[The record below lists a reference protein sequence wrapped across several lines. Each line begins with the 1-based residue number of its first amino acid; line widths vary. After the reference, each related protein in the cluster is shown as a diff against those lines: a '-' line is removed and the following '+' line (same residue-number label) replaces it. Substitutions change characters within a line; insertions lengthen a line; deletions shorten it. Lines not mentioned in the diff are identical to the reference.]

1 MVASRSPFTPIGSER
16 PSEANDHRSE
26 LPSEARTN
34 VTRRSNVLEDISFI
48 ERELKVE
55 VPDDFVVPAFEGF
68 EELSNSPVRLH
79 AIYWDTAGLTLAGWG
94 HTLRSRQA
102 TDGSEQGWTLK
113 LAGDGDGHEV
123 DLAVRREINLD
134 GQADTPPIAA
144 LDIVRGIVGHT
155 PMRPVAVIDTVRNRR
170 RLRHL
175 ASGTLIEVDDDAV
188 TSQVSGVAGPSF
200 REIEIEVLNGDTIVL
215 KRAGKLLR
223 RAGAAMPEP
232 TPKLL
237 RVLAGQHPTPVL
249 PVRRQ
254 APVTV
259 ADLVRGAIADGTRQ
273 LLIHDP
279 AIRLG
284 AGIEDIHKARVATRR
299 LRSDLQTLGPLCDEF
314 RVEGLRRELA
324 WLATMLGHVRDS
336 DVLGLTL
343 TAKIEEMSGL
353 DPAAVTALQDRLGKQ
368 RHSHLAVLLDVMRSS
383 RYHGLIADLTR
394 LAHEPPLRHGVDPE
408 APVERLAQKLTARA
422 FTRLERRIERLGE
435 KPPVAALHD
444 VRKAA
449 KRARYAAE
457 LMTPL
462 SQGKTH
468 TLGRRLAKLQ
478 DQLGTTQD
486 TITMLAWL
494 AELPINTMAS
504 SEAFAAGAFAQ
515 AFSQDIGD
523 TPTNWR
529 RAWAKA
535 SRPKHLRW
543 LK

>member
-1 MVASRSPFTPIGSER
+1 MDDS
-16 PSEANDHRSE
+16 
-26 LPSEARTN
+26 
-34 VTRRSNVLEDISFI
+34 SFI

-55 VPDDFVVPAFEGF
+55 VPDDFVVPVFEGF
-68 EELSNSPVRLH
+68 EELSSSSVQLH
-79 AIYWDTAGLTLAGWG
+79 ATYWDTAGLALAGWG
-94 HTLRSRQA
+94 HTLRSRKA

-113 LAGDGDGHEV
+113 LAGDGDGGEV
-123 DLAVRREINLD
+123 DLAVRREINLGD
-134 GQADTPPIAA
+134 QADTPPVAA

-155 PMRPVAVIDTVRNRR
+155 PIIPVAVINTVRNRR

-175 ASGTLIEVDDDAV
+175 TSGTMIEVDDDTV
-188 TSQVSGVAGPSF
+188 TSQVAGAAGPSF
-200 REIEIEVLNGDTIVL
+200 REIEVEVLDGDTVVL
-215 KRAGKLLR
+215 KRAAKLLR
-223 RAGAAMPEP
+223 QAGAAMPDP

-237 RVLAGQHPTPVL
+237 RVLAEQHPTPVL
-249 PVRRQ
+249 PVRRER
-254 APVTV
+254 PSTV

-314 RVEGLRRELA
+314 RGEGHRRELA

-343 TAKIEEMSGL
+343 TAKIEEMSNL

-383 RYHGLIADLTR
+383 RYHGLISDLNR

-408 APVERLAQKLTARA
+408 TPVERLAQRLTARA

-462 SQGKTH
+462 SQGRTH

-494 AELPINTMAS
+494 SELPINTMDG